1 MKLQSLI
8 LRNSL
13 FVLVLTMALP
23 AFRAAAQ
30 TKPNSA
36 PAAQAAAIPA
46 RITQAIDETQL
57 VRLRGNV
64 HPLARP
70 EFDRGPVSDATPMDR
85 MLLVLQR
92 GPDQEA
98 ALRQFMDEQQMKDSP
113 NFQKWLTPQ
122 EFAKLYGPADADI
135 QTVTDWLTRQGFHN
149 LRVGAGRTVI
159 EFSGNVGQVRN
170 TFHTEIHR
178 FNVNGEA
185 RQANVADPQIP
196 AALTPV
202 VAGVVSLHNFPTKS
216 MRHTVGAF
224 TRNAD
229 GTVTPQFTGSTNQF
243 FAVGPADFAKIYN
256 IPSTLDGT
264 GGKIAIIGFSS
275 IDVND
280 ARAFRTLFG
289 LPANDPVI
297 VNNGPDPGINGEE
310 GEADLDVQW
319 SGAVAPKAQIDY
331 VLSEG
336 TLTSD
341 PLFLGAE
348 YVVDNNSDDAMS
360 LSFGVCEAG
369 LSAAANAFLNSLWEQ
384 AAAQGITVT
393 VSAGDNGGAGCDD
406 FNIPAPAAS
415 GLAVNGIA
423 STPFNIAV
431 GGTDF
436 DDAGNQAAFW
446 NQNPGANDPATRLSA
461 KGYIPEI
468 PWNDSCGATAT
479 SSTLNTVCAL
489 QTGDPLL
496 NIVAGSGGPS
506 AIYPKPSWQNGLT
519 PADSHRD
526 LPDVSLFASDGPN
539 SKSFYV
545 VCEADAVSNP
555 STSCAS
561 SGSFTF
567 LGVGGT
573 SASAPSF
580 AGIIALIGQS
590 EFNAG
595 RSRRQG
601 NANLVLYKIA
611 ATAANS
617 CNSSTTPLTGSTTC
631 AFYDV
636 TKGNNSV
643 PCAANSPA
651 GTSPNCSST
660 TAGTNGVLV
669 SPASPTTPAWT
680 TATGY
685 DLATGLGSVN
695 VANLATQWP
704 LALGSFKGTTSTLLI
719 NNSATPAAITHGTAV
734 TAKVTVAVVAPATG
748 TPTGDVSVLAPT
760 TVGGGNNGGTLSGG
774 TVTINGVIL
783 PGGTYNATAHYAGDG
798 TFAASDSAG
807 VPITVNKENSLL
819 QMGIVTFDI
828 ATGNITSTNGTSFMY
843 GSPYILRFDILN
855 RLGTNANCHP
865 VVVTGQTPTTA
876 GCAFDATGTVTITDS
891 FNGAA
896 PAPLDA
902 GTFPIN
908 SEGHAEDQPI
918 QLPAGTHALSAT
930 YSGDISYNPPVA
942 ATTDNVTVTKATTGT
957 ATVPSASTVTSGTP
971 MTLTAT
977 ISSQSNSVVGPG
989 GTVTFSDGGTQIGS
1003 PVNVVPAG
1011 ASALA
1016 FANGTA
1022 ALTWTFSSTGSHSI
1036 TAVYSGDTN
1045 YATSSA
1051 TAISVTVTPSG
1062 SFTISGS
1069 AVTATAGASGTS
1081 TITVTP
1087 TGGFTGTVNVTCPA
1101 AALPPGVTCSPSPLA
1116 INVTGTAAVTGT
1128 LTLNV
1133 TAPSSTLTAS
1143 AVPSDRIL
1151 YAAGAIPPGGGTGW
1165 WTLSAGTGLAALVL
1179 LFLPGRKR
1187 YRVALGLGL
1196 VCILSF
1202 ALGCGGYGGGGG
1214 GGGPVATTTTI
1225 TVAAPAKVAFNT
1237 PQNTFAFTVSVTG
1250 GTPNGQVQLYD
1261 GVVNANNVLGS
1272 PVSVSNGSA
1281 KFNSSGL
1288 LVGTHSIIAAYLG
1301 DAYTK
1306 ASQSGALAVT
1316 VTGQTTFV
1324 ITSTPPP
1331 SNPNGSAT
1339 VNITI
1344 N

>member
-1 MKLQSLI
+1 MKLQSSI
-8 LRNSL
+8 FRNSL
-13 FVLVLTMALP
+13 FVVTLILALP

-30 TKPNSA
+30 TKPASTS
-36 PAAQAAAIPA
+36 AAQAAAIPASITQA

-85 MLLVLQR
+85 MLLLLQH

-122 EFAKLYGPADADI
+122 EFARLYGPADADI
-135 QTVTDWLTRQGFHN
+135 QTITDWLTRQGFHN
-149 LRVGAGRTVI
+149 VRVGAGRTVL

-170 TFHTEIHR
+170 AFHTEIHR

-185 RQANVADPQIP
+185 RQANVTDPQIP

-202 VAGVVSLHNFPTKS
+202 VAGIVSLHNFPTKS

-256 IPSTLDGT
+256 IPSSLDGT
-264 GGKIAIIGFSS
+264 GGNIAIIGFSS

-289 LPANDPVI
+289 LPANDPII

-319 SGAVAPKAQIDY
+319 SGAVAPKATIHY
-331 VLSEG
+331 INSEG

-348 YVVDNNSDDAMS
+348 YVVDNNSDDVMS

-369 LSAAANAFLNSLWEQ
+369 LGATTNAFINTLWEQ
-384 AAAQGITVT
+384 AAAQGITIT

-406 FNIPAPAAS
+406 FNTAVAATS

-436 DDAGNQAAFW
+436 DDVGNQAAFW
-446 NQNPGANDPATRLSA
+446 NQNPGANDPVTRLSA
-461 KGYIPEI
+461 MGYIHEV

-496 NIVAGSGGPS
+496 NIVAASGGPS
-506 AIYPKPSWQNGLT
+506 AVYPKPSWQNGLT

-526 LPDVSLFASDGPN
+526 LPDVSLFASDGPS

-545 VCEADAVSNP
+545 VCEADALPPGSNP
-555 STSCAS
+555 SCAS
-561 SGSFTF
+561 SGPFGF

-590 EFNAG
+590 EFNAS

-734 TAKVTVAVVAPATG
+734 TAKVSVAVTAPATG
-748 TPTGDVSVLAPT
+748 TPTGDVSVVAPT

-783 PGGTYNATAHYAGDG
+783 PGGTYPATAHYAGDG
-798 TFAASDSAG
+798 TFAPSDSVG
-807 VPITVNKENSLL
+807 VPITVNKENSRL
-819 QMGIVTFDI
+819 QVGIVTFDI
-828 ATGNITSTNGTSFMY
+828 VTGNITSTNATSVAY
-843 GSPYILRFDILN
+843 GSPYILRMDILN
-855 RLGTNANCHP
+855 STTSACQPLATGG
-865 VVVTGQTPTTA
+865 VTT
-876 GCAFDATGTVTITDS
+876 GCAFDATGTVTFTDS
-891 FNGAA
+891 VSG
-896 PAPLDA
+896 PPPSTGA
-902 GTFPIN
+902 GTFTIN
-908 SEGHAEDQPI
+908 SEGHAENQPI
-918 QLPAGTHALSAT
+918 QLTGGTHALSAT
-930 YSGDISYNPPVA
+930 YSGDISYNPVTTAVTDTVMVSP
-942 ATTDNVTVTKATTGT
+942 ATTATALSPG
-957 ATVPSASTVTSGTP
+957 ASTVQANQGI
-971 MTLTAT
+971 TLSVT
-977 ISSQSNSVVGPG
+977 ISSASNSTVGP
-989 GTVTFSDGGTQIGS
+989 TMNVTFKDGATTIGTAAA
-1003 PVNVVPAG
+1003 VPAG
-1011 ASALA
+1011 A
-1016 FANGTA
+1016 
-1022 ALTWTFSSTGSHSI
+1022 
-1036 TAVYSGDTN
+1036 
-1045 YATSSA
+1045 
-1051 TAISVTVTPSG
+1051 
-1062 SFTISGS
+1062 
-1069 AVTATAGASGTS
+1069 TATAGASATAVLNTSFATTGVHTLTAVYAGDTNYGTS
-1081 TITVTP
+1081 TSAGVTVKVGLVT
-1087 TGGFTGTVNVTCPA
+1087 TTSVTSSVTSIASGGSVTLTATVATTSHGAGPTGTVQFQNGISALSA
-1101 AALPPGVTCSPSPLA
+1101 AATCTPTAGTATATAFCTATLTTTLAFLAPPLA
-1116 INVTGTAAVTGT
+1116 PHRMPNIRFHPVV
-1128 LTLNV
+1128 
-1133 TAPSSTLTAS
+1133 
-1143 AVPSDRIL
+1143 
-1151 YAAGAIPPGGGTGW
+1151 
-1165 WTLSAGTGLAALVL
+1165 LVAFLLLL
-1179 LFLPGRKR
+1179 LFLFSLRHIPAA
-1187 YRVALGLGL
+1187 YRRGYACAALLLLAVLVAGLG
-1196 VCILSF
+1196 
-1202 ALGCGGYGGGGG
+1202 GCGSYGGGGPAAHYDSITAVYG
-1214 GGGPVATTTTI
+1214 GDATYAGSTSSAITI
-1225 TVAAPAKVAFNT
+1225 TV
-1237 PQNTFAFTVSVTG
+1237 Q
-1250 GTPNGQVQLYD
+1250 
-1261 GVVNANNVLGS
+1261 
-1272 PVSVSNGSA
+1272 
-1281 KFNSSGL
+1281 
-1288 LVGTHSIIAAYLG
+1288 
-1301 DAYTK
+1301 
-1306 ASQSGALAVT
+1306 
-1316 VTGQTTFV
+1316 
-1324 ITSTPPP
+1324 
-1331 SNPNGSAT
+1331 
-1339 VNITI
+1339 
-1344 N
+1344 